1 MIRLYLETSISS
13 ERVTSI
19 EKSFLDAYLS
29 HLFLDLKDLEC
40 KVIPVGGKDKLHLA
54 VNQYEECTLLGG
66 RNLTIFDADEAL
78 NGGGFEGRHKALL
91 DKFGELGITSELF
104 LFPNNKDDGDFES
117 LLERIVNKSHSG
129 LLTCFEGYETCIKTR
144 NKPGEASMYKVPN
157 RKAKMYSYVDAMVK
171 SRSKDRAF
179 KGGDWFFGN
188 SEYWDLEAD
197 ALIPLRS
204 FLEKFVRM
212 KEA

>member
-19 EKSFLDAYLS
+19 EKSFLDAYLNY
-29 HLFLDLKDLEC
+29 LFADLKDLEYQ
-40 KVIPVGGKDKLHLA
+40 VIPVGGKDKLHLA
-54 VNQYEECTLLGG
+54 VNQYEECALSGG
-66 RNLTIFDADEAL
+66 RNLTIFDADEAI
-78 NGGGFEGRHKALL
+78 NRGGFEIRRKDLL

-117 LLERIVNKSHSG
+117 LLERIVNKDHSG
-129 LLTCFEGYETCIKTR
+129 LLTCFERYENCVKTR
-144 NKPGEASMYKVPN
+144 NKPGEAPMYKAPN

-171 SRSKDRAF
+171 SRSKDRVF
-179 KGGDWFFGN
+179 KGGDWFFDN
-188 SEYWDLEAD
+188 PEYWDLEAD

-212 KEA
+212 